1 MIKKLYIMAILA
13 FIIISANQTSLC
25 INNSQD
31 YQPYLDYAGDKMLN
45 YDYMVDQKDS
55 DQDGLPDYEE
65 INKYCTDPNKP
76 DTDGDGILDGDWNE
90 RTEYAYTITAR
101 RELKSPFNAASLR
114 DTFEDI
120 KIISDTKDKL
130 IYDCVLYLMP
140 KTMSKETR
148 AGKVIKITPPLP
160 TF

>member
-1 MIKKLYIMAILA
+1 
-13 FIIISANQTSLC
+13 
-25 INNSQD
+25 QD